1 MAVAAREVRNLLLAS
16 EGEAFGERVEKA
28 AELERRIIVRSSGL
42 ASGRAEA
49 VQPLADA
56 DSRV

>member
-1 MAVAAREVRNLLLAS
+1 MAAREVRNLLLAS